1 MRDFLIVLANFL
13 LYITLA
19 LLSIPLGV
27 AVLVV
32 CLLIVG
38 LVIGVGLPIAIA
50 LGLFGLP
57 VYALYILKE
66 YLNEL

>member
-1 MRDFLIVLANFL
+1 MKDFLIVLANFL

-19 LLSIPLGV
+19 VLSIPLGV

-50 LGLFGLP
+50 LGLLGLP
-57 VYALYILKE
+57 VYVLYILKE